1 MCCIQTNVGFDRIL
15 NLLATLFHAMHYRKH
30 PTLEHQRTPA
40 GDKVLATTLAVL
52 PGGSGAP
59 ASALQAL
66 ERAAAAAATPL
77 AYQPEELLQLI
88 AEHLRA
94 SGLSASAETL
104 AGMHSNLHIVLYF
117 CAF

>member
-1 MCCIQTNVGFDRIL
+1 M
-15 NLLATLFHAMHYRKH
+15 A
-30 PTLEHQRTPA
+30 TPA

-104 AGMHSNLHIVLYF
+104 TGRQSNQHIVLW
-117 CAF
+117 CASVPLKWAVQESSLCVMCIQGTPVACVCR

>member
-1 MCCIQTNVGFDRIL
+1 MR
-15 NLLATLFHAMHYRKH
+15 
-30 PTLEHQRTPA
+30 A

-104 AGMHSNLHIVLYF
+104 TGRHSIRHVRLRLRALESS
-117 CAF
+117 CARDQLVCHAISRDASQCVCR